1 MNHDATPK
9 LNHETH
15 RQTDS
20 SLDTFKGG
28 LRMANHI
35 DPVCEMQVEEK
46 DAAGLSEH
54 QGMTYYFDSEECMT
68 KFNLNPEQYANKSEA
83 GA

>member
-1 MNHDATPK
+1 
-9 LNHETH
+9 
-15 RQTDS
+15 
-20 SLDTFKGG
+20 
-28 LRMANHI
+28 MANHI

-54 QGMTYYFDSEECMT
+54 QGTTYYFDSEECMS
-68 KFNLNPEQYANKSEA
+68 KFNQHPEQYANKSKG